1 MKILNPI
8 AKIKDKENTLGL
20 NIEKKPLT
28 KKKMTNQSKKR
39 LSENALFSLMLRM
52 FLFISFISS
61 KLNH

>member
-28 KKKMTNQSKKR
+28 KKKIQTKKPKY
-39 LSENALFSLMLRM
+39 NKQYNDVPF
-52 FLFISFISS
+52 
-61 KLNH
+61 